1 MAITRKRK
9 ENLVQQYIDLLQ
21 DARGVVITEYRG
33 MTVQDLDTL
42 RGQLREKGAT
52 FTITKN
58 TLLKLALNEVGMAVP
73 EDLLTGPVALVVANQ
88 DLPSTVK
95 TVLEYASDNDLFIT
109 KGGISGEAIFAE
121 SDLKV
126 LSELPPLDVIRAQ
139 LVGMAT
145 MPLTQFLG
153 LLEEPGRQLV
163 GVIKAGSECLVNVV
177 AAYAAKEEGAA

>member
-1 MAITRKRK
+1 MAITKERK
-9 ENLVQQYIDLLQ
+9 EDLVAQYIELLESCK
-21 DARGVVITEYRG
+21 GFVITEYRG
-33 MTVQDLDTL
+33 MTMGHLDEL
-42 RGQLREKGAT
+42 RGKLREQGAS
-52 FTITKN
+52 FTVTKN
-58 TLLKLALNEVGMAVP
+58 TLLKIALNEVGMAAP
-73 EDLLTGPVALVVANQ
+73 DDLLKGPVALVVAND

-95 TVLEYASDNDLFIT
+95 TVLEYAKDNELFIAKGGVSGASVFGANDL
-109 KGGISGEAIFAE
+109 KP
-121 SDLKV
+121 

-163 GVIKAGSECLVNVV
+163 GVIKAGSETIVNVV